1 MSFSYFRTISR
12 TSRALS
18 WSPSLGPSSLDSFIL
33 FLYLSWP
40 WHFWWVLVSYFAE
53 NLSNW
58 VSPSDVLSWLDG
70 GYTFLTKI
78 PQVTLCPHH
87 TVLGLELPTYWG
99 CRFWSPCCL
108 LYFHCKVVFFLHLK
122 LIEWR
127 RHLNNTPMSF
137 SLKFLPSHIDIHRW
151 VLSAIDIN
159 HCGVGQMVIFE
170 FPVTFAFINWNSSI
184 KKRCPI
190 SIILKIIQVF
200 VSVGMYGYLFYFM
213 AYNSVLSLFI

>member
-1 MSFSYFRTISR
+1 MSFSCFRTVSR

-18 WSPSLGPSSLDSFIL
+18 WSPSSGSSSLDSFIL

-58 VSPSDVLSWLDG
+58 VSPSDVLSWLEG

-78 PQVTLCPHH
+78 LQVTYCPHH
-87 TVLGLELPTYWG
+87 IVLELELPTYWE
-99 CRFWSPCCL
+99 CRFWSPGWGVVCCISTVKL
-108 LYFHCKVVFFLHLK
+108 FFFILHLK

-170 FPVTFAFINWNSSI
+170 FPFTFALINWNSFI

-190 SIILKIIQVF
+190 STIFLFIQVF
-200 VSVGMYGYLFYFM
+200 VSVGD
-213 AYNSVLSLFI
+213 VWLFILLYGL